1 MRRHRFPA
9 HLHDELES
17 LTRSI
22 VRKILHHPSAQLRDG
37 AEAASLHHLAAL
49 KDLFRLDEEPPAP
62 TGDGPRRRRRPQ
74 KVVTR

>member
-1 MRRHRFPA
+1 M
-9 HLHDELES
+9 
-17 LTRSI
+17 

-62 TGDGPRRRRRPQ
+62 TGDGPRRRRRP
-74 KVVTR
+74 KKS